1 MSSFSAL
8 NGAFTALT
16 AQRVALE
23 VTGQNISNVNTAGYT
38 RQRAGMEAISG
49 TTRPT
54 MFATG
59 GAPASGVRITSI
71 DRLGDIFL
79 ETKLRTQT
87 ASTARLEAVAGTW
100 SLVET
105 TLKEPGENG
114 LAAGLDTFFTSW
126 DDVANRPDDAAA
138 RSVLLGNATALAS
151 SIANGYRAAANQ
163 WDSTRAQA
171 DAMAV
176 DVNTAAVAVADL
188 NGRIRD
194 AQVSGDNANALI
206 DQRGVLLDGL
216 AAMVGGE
223 VRERADGSVD
233 VMISGNALVR
243 GDRAYAV
250 AVHGSTTLAD
260 LSSAG
265 TEPAEGWGSKEGPA
279 RLVWAATG
287 NAAVSSG
294 GRVVGLLD
302 SIAPDGPVAGLA
314 RTYNEIATTVATEVN
329 ALHSSVPGADG
340 TSRDFFAF
348 SPAGTPPALSLTVAV
363 TRDQVVTGNP
373 GEVDGTLAARIA
385 DLGGAREQWASA
397 VTQIGVSSGAAY
409 RRAQAAESTRA
420 TAESQLL
427 SQTAVDLDEE
437 SVNLVMYQRAYEASA
452 RVMTTIDQMLDT
464 LINRTGVVGR

>member
-1 MSSFSAL
+1 MSSFAAL

-16 AQRVALE
+16 AQRIALE
-23 VTGQNISNVNTAGYT
+23 VTGQNISNVNTIGYT
-38 RQRAGMEAISG
+38 RQRAGMEAITG
-49 TTRPT
+49 TARPT
-54 MFATG
+54 MFATS
-59 GAPASGVRITSI
+59 GAPATGVRVTSI

-87 ASTARLEAVAGTW
+87 SSTARLEAVAGSW
-100 SLVET
+100 SLMET

-138 RSVLLGNATALAS
+138 RSVLLGNATALTSA
-151 SIANGYRAAANQ
+151 IANGYRAAAKQ
-163 WDSTRAQA
+163 WDSTREQA
-171 DAMAV
+171 AAMAV
-176 DVNTAAVAVADL
+176 DLNTTAAAVADL

-194 AQVSGDNANALI
+194 AQVAGDNANGLI

-233 VMISGNALVR
+233 VMVSGNALVR

-250 AVHGSTTLAD
+250 AVHGSATLAD
-260 LSSAG
+260 LRSAG
-265 TEPAEGWGSKEGPA
+265 TEPPEGWGSKEGPA

-287 NAAVSSG
+287 SSAAASG
-294 GRVVGLLD
+294 GRVAGLLD
-302 SIAPDGPVAGLA
+302 VIAPDGPVANLA
-314 RTYNEIATTVATEVN
+314 SSYNELATTVAAEVN

-348 SPAGTPPALSLTVAV
+348 SAGATPPALSLGVAV
-363 TRDQVVTGNP
+363 TSDQVVTGNP

-385 DLGGAREQWASA
+385 DLAGARDQWAGA
-397 VTQIGVSSGAAY
+397 VTEIGVSSRSAT

>member
-49 TTRPT
+49 STRPT
-54 MFATG
+54 MFATN

-79 ETKLRTQT
+79 ESKLRSQT
-87 ASTARLEAVAGTW
+87 ASTARLGAVAASW
-100 SLVET
+100 SQVET

-126 DDVANRPDDAAA
+126 DDVANRPDDDAA
-138 RSVLLGNATALAS
+138 RAVLLGNATALAS
-151 SIANGYRAAANQ
+151 SIANGYRAAANE
-163 WDSTRAQA
+163 WDSTRQQV
-171 DAMAV
+171 DAIAV
-176 DVNTAAVAVADL
+176 DLNTAAAAVADL

-194 AQVSGDNANALI
+194 AQVSGDNANGLI

-233 VMISGNALVR
+233 VMVNGNALVR
-243 GDRAYAV
+243 GDRSYAV
-250 AVHGSTTLAD
+250 TVHGSTTLAD
-260 LSSAG
+260 LTSAG
-265 TEPAEGWGSKEGPA
+265 TEPAEGWGSTEGPA

-287 NAAVSSG
+287 SSAASSG
-294 GRVVGLLD
+294 GRVMGLLD
-302 SIAPDGPVAGLA
+302 SIAPDGPVTGLA
-314 RTYNEIATTVATEVN
+314 RTYNELATTVAAEVN

-340 TSRDFFAF
+340 VSRDFFTF
-348 SPAGTPPALSLTVAV
+348 SPAGTPPALSLGVAV
-363 TRDQVVTGNP
+363 TRDQVVTGTP
-373 GEVDGTLAARIA
+373 GEIDGTLAARIG
-385 DLGGAREQWASA
+385 DLGGARDQWASA
-397 VTQIGVSSGAAY
+397 VNEIGVSSRAAT
-409 RRAQAAESTRA
+409 RRAQAAETTRA

-452 RVMTTIDQMLDT
+452 RVITTIDQMLDT

>member
-38 RQRAGMEAISG
+38 RQRAGMEAITG
-49 TTRPT
+49 TTGPT
-54 MFATG
+54 MFATS
-59 GAPASGVRITSI
+59 GAQGTGVRITSI

-87 ASTARLEAVAGTW
+87 SSTARLEVVAQSW

-151 SIANGYRAAANQ
+151 SLANGYRAAANQ

-194 AQVSGDNANALI
+194 AQVSGNNANALI

-243 GDRAYAV
+243 GDRSYAV
-250 AVHGSTTLAD
+250 AVHGSATLAN
-260 LSSAG
+260 LTSAG
-265 TEPAEGWGSKEGPA
+265 TEPAEGWGSQDGPA

-287 NAAVSSG
+287 NSAASSG
-294 GRVVGLLD
+294 GRVVGLID
-302 SIAPDGPVAGLA
+302 SIAPDGPVTGLA
-314 RTYNEIATTVATEVN
+314 RTYDEVATTLATEVN

-340 TSRDFFAF
+340 SSRDFFAL
-348 SPAGTPPALSLTVAV
+348 SPAGTPPALSLSVAV
-363 TRDQVVTGNP
+363 TRDQVVAGNP
-373 GEVDGTLAARIA
+373 GEIDGTLAARIA
-385 DLGGAREQWASA
+385 ELGSAREQWASA

-409 RRAQAAESTRA
+409 RRAQAAESTRT

-452 RVMTTIDQMLDT
+452 RVITTIDQMLDT

>member
-16 AQRVALE
+16 AQRVPLE
-23 VTGQNISNVNTAGYT
+23 VTGQKLSHVNTAGYT

-54 MFATG
+54 MFASG
-59 GAPASGVRITSI
+59 AAPASGVRITSI
-71 DRLGDIFL
+71 DRLGDVFL
-79 ETKLRTQT
+79 ETKLRTQA
-87 ASTARLEAVAGTW
+87 ASTARLQAVAVSW
-100 SLVET
+100 SQIET

-138 RSVLLGNATALAS
+138 RSVLLGNAPALAS
-151 SIANGYRAAANQ
+151 SIANGYRAAADQ
-163 WDSTRAQA
+163 WDSTREQA
-171 DAMAV
+171 AAMAV
-176 DVNTAAVAVADL
+176 DVNTTAAAVADL

-194 AQVSGDNANALI
+194 AQVAGDNANSLI

-233 VMISGNALVR
+233 VMVSGNALVR
-243 GDRAYAV
+243 GDRSYAV
-250 AVHGSTTLAD
+250 AVHGSPTLTG
-260 LSSAG
+260 LVSAG
-265 TEPAEGWGSKEGPA
+265 TEPAEGWASDEGPA

-287 NAAVSSG
+287 SSAAVSG
-294 GRVVGLLD
+294 GRVLGLLD
-302 SIAPDGPVAGLA
+302 SIAPDGPVAGMA
-314 RTYNEIATTVATEVN
+314 RTYDELATAVATEVN

-340 TSRDFFAF
+340 TARDFFAF
-348 SPAGTPPALSLTVAV
+348 SSAGTAPALSLTVAV
-363 TRDQVVTGNP
+363 TGEQVVTGNP
-373 GEVDGTLAARIA
+373 GEVDGTLAARIG
-385 DLGGAREQWASA
+385 DLTGARDQWASA
-397 VTQIGVSSGAAY
+397 VTEIGVSSRAAT
-409 RRAQAAESTRA
+409 RRAQAAETTRA

-452 RVMTTIDQMLDT
+452 RVITTIDQMLDT